1 MARSVVTS
9 DARAMLGAMTFVD
22 PFFSAVLSSAIIAVL
37 LVVLVLS
44 LANVRKPTTAVM
56 AVAGVL
62 VAAAVTIVIVLPPAA
77 TPLLGIP
84 LTVLG
89 FAAATIG
96 GNPFTRRAL
105 DIATGKRVRET
116 EDGGILIIAAHD
128 ADPAH
133 ARTLMRG
140 GTVIG
145 YLERICTVVAIAVGF
160 PEAIAAIIAVKGIG
174 RFPELAES
182 EARERFIIGTLAS
195 LLWSGA
201 IGTVIRLALI

>member
-1 MARSVVTS
+1 VTS
-9 DARAMLGAMTFVD
+9 DARAKLGGMALVD
-22 PFFSAVLSSAIIAVL
+22 PFLSAVLSLAIIAA
-37 LVVLVLS
+37 LVVVLALS
-44 LANVRKPTTAVM
+44 LLSVRAPTTAVM
-56 AVAGVL
+56 ATAGVL
-62 VAAAVTIVIVLPPAA
+62 VAAAVALVIVLPPSAA
-77 TPLLGIP
+77 PVFGLP

-89 FAAATIG
+89 FAAATVG

-145 YLERICTVVAIAVGF
+145 YLERICAVVAIAVGF

-195 LLWSGA
+195 LLWAGA
-201 IGTVIRLALI
+201 IGTIIRLVLL